1 MGVPEAR
8 AESWEAV
15 MHEVAPSASALL
27 VFDGT
32 QDGGIGELDEPISHR
47 AIGVVY
53 DPGGERWG
61 NYVPTIIP
69 RRYDA
74 FIFVDETHALAP
86 LHLPVKVGEIPE
98 TFPSGE

>member
-1 MGVPEAR
+1 MHLAVPDAT
-8 AESWEAV
+8 S
-15 MHEVAPSASALL
+15 LL
-27 VFDGT
+27 VFDGSS
-32 QDGGIGELDEPISHR
+32 DGGIGALDEPISHR

-74 FIFVDETHALAP
+74 FIFIDETHALSP
-86 LHLPVKVGEIPE
+86 LHLAVKVGEVPE